1 MSSHTKEAFD
11 NLLNGYVSTLS
22 TKKKIRRG
30 GGLYNDIGFDDGSS
44 AIKKA
49 LSTKESEILSF
60 LTTLKQS
67 EVSDEKK
74 LFTYCFIQAGLSAT
88 SSFIEILSKTNP
100 FVLSQMFIDET
111 GDSVAKL
118 DEGLKNLYP
127 SLYNRKLRFNED
139 VREFHKQR
147 VKKEKVPFFQEMIL
161 KENQVE
167 PLFEE
172 MKKRKWL
179 DIRTDY
185 ADFLYYFQGK
195 GEKPADKL
203 IWRGKKTILCL
214 FLKEFEYAP
223 EWTVAEAVFERVSAK
238 SLKTMASKTYQDN
251 NTANAYWEYEKDIR
265 ALKARLASS

>member
-1 MSSHTKEAFD
+1 MSSLTKEAFD
-11 NLLNGYVSTLS
+11 SLLGNYVSTLS
-22 TKKKIRRG
+22 TKKTIRRG
-30 GGLYNDIGFDDGSS
+30 GGLYNDLGFDDGSS

-49 LSTKESEILSF
+49 LSAKEGEILSF

-100 FVLSQMFIDET
+100 FVLSQMLIDEK

-127 SLYNRKLRFNED
+127 SLYNRKLRFEKD

-147 VKKEKVPFFQEMIL
+147 AKKEKVLFFQEMML
-161 KENQVE
+161 KESQVE

-214 FLKEFEYAP
+214 FLKEFEYQP
-223 EWTVAEAVFERVSAK
+223 EWAVAEAVFEDVSAK
-238 SLKTMASKTYQDN
+238 SLKTMAGKNYQDN
-251 NTANAYWEYEKDIR
+251 NTANAYWEHQKEVR
-265 ALKARLASS
+265 ALKTQLASS